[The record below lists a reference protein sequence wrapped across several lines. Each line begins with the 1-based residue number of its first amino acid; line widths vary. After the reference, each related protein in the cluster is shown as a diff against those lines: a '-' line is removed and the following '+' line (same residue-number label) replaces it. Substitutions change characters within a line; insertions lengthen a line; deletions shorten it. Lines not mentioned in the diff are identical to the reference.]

1 MYSLRCHYKESGIY
15 IYDERMF
22 LIIFMLSRIT
32 IGNTR
37 KCVKIETS
45 SIPYQIHI
53 YITNHL
59 WAKCKQCCSLQ
70 YGTRLV
76 VGRKEMDTGR
86 FYYSRLSSGKLLLF
100 LKIQHSE
107 YWLFVWNTDLWHCWE
122 IRSITKV
129 ICPQNF
135 RESKMNSSKFSTIT
149 LRHSGAMTIKYGT
162 RLVRERK
169 WID

>member
-1 MYSLRCHYKESGIY
+1 MSKLKPVLFHIRY
-15 IYDERMF
+15 
-22 LIIFMLSRIT
+22 MLGT
-32 IGNTR
+32 
-37 KCVKIETS
+37 C
-45 SIPYQIHI
+45 
-53 YITNHL
+53 ITNHL
-59 WAKCKQCCSLQ
+59 WAKCKQCYLLQ

-86 FYYSRLSSGKLLLF
+86 LYCSSLSSGKLFLF

-107 YWLFVWNTDLWHCWE
+107 YWLFVWNTNLWHCWE
-122 IRSITKV
+122 IQSITKV

-135 RESKMNSSKFSTIT
+135 IESKMNSSKFSTMT

-162 RLVRERK
+162 RLVGERK